1 MSAQRSTAA
10 RPLPRTARPAPAPRP
25 SLTALP
31 GGASERALRSRLEL
45 VRAPLQA
52 RSKIPFLVV
61 CMSILGAALL
71 CALLVNTS
79 MARNSYEMSELRREV
94 SRVAQDTQGLQ
105 AQVREKQA
113 TLADQARGIGMVAA
127 EDPAMVRLSD
137 GAVLGGAQEEAGQ

>member
-1 MSAQRSTAA
+1 MSAQRSTTA
-10 RPLPRTARPAPAPRP
+10 RPLPRTARPAPRP

-71 CALLVNTS
+71 CALLVNTT

-94 SRVAQDTQGLQ
+94 SRVAQDTQSLQ
-105 AQVREKQA
+105 AQVDAQKTSLPDTA
-113 TLADQARGIGMVAA
+113 ASLGMVPA

-137 GAVLGGAQEEAGQ
+137 GTVLGGAQEEAGQ

>member
-1 MSAQRSTAA
+1 
-10 RPLPRTARPAPAPRP
+10 
-25 SLTALP
+25 
-31 GGASERALRSRLEL
+31 
-45 VRAPLQA
+45 
-52 RSKIPFLVV
+52 
-61 CMSILGAALL
+61 
-71 CALLVNTS
+71 